1 MKRTFILFLVLL
13 LSSMSGFATAGI
25 INEVILSS
33 LTVKNSVTIKAG
45 NVSIPSGK
53 VAFGEHND

>member
-1 MKRTFILFLVLL
+1 
-13 LSSMSGFATAGI
+13 MSGFATAGI

-33 LTVKNSVTIKAG
+33 LTVKKSVTIKAG

-53 VAFGEHND
+53 VAFGAHND